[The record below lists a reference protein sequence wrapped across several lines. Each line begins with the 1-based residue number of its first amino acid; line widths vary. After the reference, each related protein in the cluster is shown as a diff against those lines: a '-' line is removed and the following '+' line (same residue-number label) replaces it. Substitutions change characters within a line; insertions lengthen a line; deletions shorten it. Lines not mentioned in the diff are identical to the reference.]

1 MNSKQF
7 AMIGLIAM
15 TAGYH
20 ASAQQTVTTGASAVD
35 ASARAAA
42 SHDIAP
48 SSDGA
53 PDHSSDLYQSQTR
66 PGDSTGQPLSPS
78 DPVQGA
84 LNPNTA
90 EPLSTDK
97 QVDPKD

>member
-7 AMIGLIAM
+7 AMIGLVAM

-42 SHDIAP
+42 SHDTVP
-48 SSDGA
+48 SSDGV
-53 PDHSSDLYQSQTR
+53 PDHSSDLYQSQPR
-66 PGDSTGQPLSPS
+66 PSDSTGQSLSPS
-78 DPVQGA
+78 DPIQGA
-84 LNPNTA
+84 LSPAA
-90 EPLSTDK
+90 EPLNIDK
-97 QVDPKD
+97 QVDPKE

>member
-7 AMIGLIAM
+7 AMIGLFAM
-15 TAGYH
+15 TATYH
-20 ASAQQTVTTGASAVD
+20 ASAQQTVTAGASVVD

-42 SHDIAP
+42 SHDIVP

-66 PGDSTGQPLSPS
+66 SSDSTGQSLSPS

-84 LNPNTA
+84 LNPTA
-90 EPLSTDK
+90 ESLSTDK
-97 QVDPKD
+97 QLDPKE